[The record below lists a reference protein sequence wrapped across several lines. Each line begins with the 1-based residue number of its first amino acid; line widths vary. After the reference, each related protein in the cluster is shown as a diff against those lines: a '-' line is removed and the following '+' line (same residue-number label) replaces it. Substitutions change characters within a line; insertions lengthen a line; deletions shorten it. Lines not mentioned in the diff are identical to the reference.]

1 MEYSWRKMIRRAVD
15 ETPSPV
21 KMRLP
26 RKRVDLTA
34 AHSPGSMNPARPLEM
49 IAQLLINA
57 GTTLAKANYRSR
69 RLRGYVLPE
78 DAKRMVEETK
88 KR

>member
-1 MEYSWRKMIRRAVD
+1 MD
-15 ETPSPV
+15 
-21 KMRLP
+21 
-26 RKRVDLTA
+26 
-34 AHSPGSMNPARPLEM
+34 PARPLEM

-57 GTTLAKANYRSR
+57 GTTLTKANYRSR